1 MDACYKK
8 TVHICNGCGLDITG
22 WEDQHAIDAIFTEGS
37 NPACG
42 AWHTDTVLLTQA
54 HWEQVLVREAW
65 DEQVQ
70 TKAAWDEQV
79 QTKAAWDEQ
88 VQTKA
93 AYDSCSCGATK

>member
-22 WEDQHAIDAIFTEGS
+22 WEDQHGKDAFFTEGS

-42 AWHTDTVLLTQA
+42 AWHTDTVLVTQA
-54 HWEQVLVREAW
+54 HWEQVLVRAAW

-79 QTKAAWDEQ
+79 QTKAAWDEK